1 MSGPG
6 GEQRL
11 FVWPKKL
18 LHFRCALSWH
28 GMTGWHAPQV
38 RAVPLNVLPHVPQV
52 STVEAILGDDFM
64 VNSMMN
70 IEKNDKFS
78 PST

>member
-18 LHFRCALSWH
+18 LHFRCTLSWH
-28 GMTGWHAPQV
+28 EMTGWQAPQV
-38 RAVPLNVLPHVPQV
+38 RAVPLNVLPHMPQV

-64 VNSMMN
+64 MNSMMN